1 MHQNLASNTLVEHQN
16 AILDFNRMMEEKAAV
31 HNLNEE
37 KLIQFLDCLEETSFV
52 HDHFYWL
59 SLARI
64 NELVLLCAGNYA
76 ESCEFTLTG
85 DLLLNPRRILIHI
98 RGRQQP
104 IVKER
109 HTALTEQF
117 SHTALTRGGVV
128 QWLKAQTILET
139 RTEALLPDLLSRL
152 KISGFFHDSYL
163 ASIESREKRVADLC
177 AYLACQQFEN
187 GADFTEWLR
196 NADPSERDFMK
207 SRLCR
212 FDFSLFDLLGDDI
225 RRMADN
231 PLYESSFLK

>member
-1 MHQNLASNTLVEHQN
+1 M
-16 AILDFNRMMEEKAAV
+16 
-31 HNLNEE
+31 
-37 KLIQFLDCLEETSFV
+37 
-52 HDHFYWL
+52 
-59 SLARI
+59 
-64 NELVLLCAGNYA
+64 
-76 ESCEFTLTG
+76 
-85 DLLLNPRRILIHI
+85 
-98 RGRQQP
+98 RGRRQP

-128 QWLKAQTILET
+128 QWLKAHTILET
-139 RTEALLPDLLSRL
+139 RTEALLPDLLVRL

-187 GADFTEWLR
+187 GAAFTEWLR

-207 SRLCR
+207 SKLCR
-212 FDFSLFDLLGDDI
+212 FDFSLFNLLGDDI

-231 PLYESSFLK
+231 PFYESSFLK